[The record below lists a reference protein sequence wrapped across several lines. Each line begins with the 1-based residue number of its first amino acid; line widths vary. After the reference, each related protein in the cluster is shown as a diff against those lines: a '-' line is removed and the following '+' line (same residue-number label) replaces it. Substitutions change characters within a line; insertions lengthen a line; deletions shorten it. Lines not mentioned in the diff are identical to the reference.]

1 MQFLPEKYL
10 VFDLHETIMFIL
22 PWLEII
28 RDIFHKNEFPIF
40 ININYLSGDK
50 HFEGVFDIIK

>member
-1 MQFLPEKYL
+1 
-10 VFDLHETIMFIL
+10 MFIL

-40 ININYLSGDK
+40 INIIYLSGDK
-50 HFEGVFDIIK
+50 HFEGVFDIIKQTVALKEQYLI